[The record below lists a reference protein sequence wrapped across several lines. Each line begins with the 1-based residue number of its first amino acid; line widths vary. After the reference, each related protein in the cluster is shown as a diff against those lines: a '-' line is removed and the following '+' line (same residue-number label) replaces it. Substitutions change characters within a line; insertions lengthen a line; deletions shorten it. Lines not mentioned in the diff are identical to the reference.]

1 MCDLRFAHTTVSDGQ
16 RAFACASVANW
27 LAPTGALCG
36 GEAGPAVGE
45 GVGLIRGAVAVGV
58 GPGAVDVGGVE
69 SRCTSRR
76 RRRRSGGRLYR
87 SIGRTTLLHVGL
99 FCDAAR
105 LIGSFVGAPLLLARL
120 DRLLSCNSLS

>member
-27 LAPTGALCG
+27 LAPTGVLCG

-58 GPGAVDVGGVE
+58 GPGAVGVGGV
-69 SRCTSRR
+69 
-76 RRRRSGGRLYR
+76 G
-87 SIGRTTLLHVGL
+87 
-99 FCDAAR
+99 
-105 LIGSFVGAPLLLARL
+105 VGAAVRAGGGVAGAAVGCIGVLAERHC
-120 DRLLSCNSLS
+120 ST